1 MNTGPATLPRLL
13 RGVGERAMHQLDE
26 HLAVHGALNDA
37 RMAPE
42 QIVSAVHAAGLRGHG
57 GAAFPT
63 AIKMR
68 SVASRRG
75 SKILLVNATEGE
87 PASKK
92 DRALLREVPHLVLDG
107 ATLAARAVGARQAI
121 VAVNESDTRGR
132 RALAAALHE
141 RRERGLSRGEP
152 DWELVPTP
160 ERYVIGQE
168 SALVNFMNGG
178 PGVPTF
184 GPRPF
189 QRGVHGRP
197 TLVQNAE
204 TLAHIALIGR
214 HGPQWFRGLGTG
226 PHPGSTLISISGA
239 VSAPGVY
246 EIEHGMALS
255 ELLRW
260 VGGERPA
267 ALLIGGYFGTWL
279 GAATVDSVTLSGE
292 GLAQHGAAL
301 GAGVIVALP
310 QAACPV
316 AETGRV
322 AEWFADQSAGQCGP
336 CVKGLGAIAH
346 TVAQVAHGAAHGSDV
361 ATLERWSA
369 ELRGRGACQHPD
381 GASRFVGSALSL
393 FRAEFA
399 DHARH
404 GRCERCAHPAVLPVP
419 VSEPLAVAA

>member
-1 MNTGPATLPRLL
+1 MTVIPAQLPRLL
-13 RGVGERAMHQLDE
+13 RGVGERPMDQLDE
-26 HLAVHGALNDA
+26 HGAVHGPLSDV
-37 RMAPE
+37 RLAPE
-42 QIVSAVHAAGLRGHG
+42 QIISGIESAGLRGHG

-68 SVASRRG
+68 AVAKRRG
-75 SKILLVNATEGE
+75 SKVLVVNATEGE

-107 ATLAARAVGARQAI
+107 ATLAARAVGAKQAI
-121 VAVNESDTRGR
+121 LAVSEADSRGR
-132 RALAAALHE
+132 HAIAAALHE
-141 RRERGLSRGEP
+141 RRERGQSRGEP

-160 ERYVIGQE
+160 ERYLIGQE
-168 SALVNFMNGG
+168 SALMNLMNGG

-189 QRGVHGRP
+189 QRGVRGRP

-204 TLAHIALIGR
+204 TLAHIALIAR
-214 HGPQWFRGLGTG
+214 YGPHWFRGLGS
-226 PHPGSTLISISGA
+226 PQHPGSTLISVAGA

-260 VGGERPA
+260 VGGERPGA
-267 ALLIGGYFGTWL
+267 MLIGGYFGTWL
-279 GAATVDSVTLSGE
+279 SADAIDSVRLSGE

-310 QAACPV
+310 RAACPV
-316 AETGRV
+316 AETARV
-322 AEWFADQSAGQCGP
+322 AAWYSDQSAGQCGP
-336 CVKGLGAIAH
+336 CVNGLGAIAYA
-346 TVAQVAHGAAHGSDV
+346 VGQAAVGAANRADL
-361 ATLERWSA
+361 ADLERWCS

-381 GASRFVGSALSL
+381 GASRFLGSALQL
-393 FRAEFA
+393 FATEFA

-404 GRCERCAHPAVLPVP
+404 GRCERCAHAAVLPVP
-419 VSEPLAVAA
+419 AAAPLALAA